1 MMEIVYWLMG
11 LSFTLVSV
19 VFAGRLLM
27 QTYLDYVEAKEGI
40 RIVKEQFAQM
50 NEEEEE
56 GFHD

>member
-40 RIVKEQFAQM
+40 RIVKEQLAQ
-50 NEEEEE
+50 EQEDEEE